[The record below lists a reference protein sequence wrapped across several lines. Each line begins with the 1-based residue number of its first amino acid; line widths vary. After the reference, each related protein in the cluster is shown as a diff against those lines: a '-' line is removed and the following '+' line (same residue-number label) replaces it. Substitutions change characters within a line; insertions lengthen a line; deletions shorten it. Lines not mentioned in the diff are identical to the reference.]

1 MKPTEIIRILKEA
14 ANFTPKYDQ
23 EKGLWSG
30 YGSIIN
36 CPECKNMTTSEYCSY
51 HYPAKKALL
60 ESLPWSKTVEH
71 PRCPQ
76 PDEYPSE
83 DGEYIVMLDC
93 DEHAVL
99 TNSFK
104 NGHWCVY
111 DQTHV
116 KWWMPIWMLLDI
128 NEVEGAKYM
137 KQLEVVAIARFCPK
151 PH

>member
-1 MKPTEIIRILKEA
+1 MKPTEITRILKEA
-14 ANFTPKYDQ
+14 ANFTPKY
-23 EKGLWSG
+23 ENGVWSG
-30 YGSIIN
+30 YGSIIK

-51 HYPAKKALL
+51 HYPAKKSLL

-71 PRCPQ
+71 PRCPR

-83 DGEYIVMLDC
+83 DGEYVVMLDC

-104 NGHWCVY
+104 NGHWLVY

-128 NEVEGAKYM
+128 DDVEGAKYM
-137 KQLEVVAIARFCPK
+137 KQLEAVAIARFCPK

>member
-1 MKPTEIIRILKEA
+1 MKSDEILRILKEA
-14 ANFTPKYDQ
+14 ANLDIEYKD
-23 EKGLWSG
+23 GMWNG
-30 YGSIIN
+30 YGSIIR
-36 CPECKNMTTSEYCSY
+36 CPECKNMSSHDYCTQ

-60 ESLPWSKTVEH
+60 EKLPWTKVVER
-71 PRCPQ
+71 PRSPR

-83 DGEYIVMLDC
+83 DGDYIVMLDC

-104 NGHWCVY
+104 NGRWCVY

-116 KWWMPIWMLLDI
+116 KWWMPVWMLLDI
-128 NEVEGAKYM
+128 DEVEGAKYM
-137 KQLEVVAIARFCPK
+137 KQLEAVAIARFCPK